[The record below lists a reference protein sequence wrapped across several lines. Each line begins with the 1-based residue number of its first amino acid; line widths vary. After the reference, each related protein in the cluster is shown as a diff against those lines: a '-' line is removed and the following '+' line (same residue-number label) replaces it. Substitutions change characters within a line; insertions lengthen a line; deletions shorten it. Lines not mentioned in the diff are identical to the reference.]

1 VNLMS
6 DNTSTGSI
14 WERRRWISLG
24 VIGIAQ
30 LMAVLDATVINIALP
45 SAPRALGL
53 HHVGPAMGGHR
64 LPWRSAACCC
74 PAADSPT

>member
-45 SAPRALGL
+45 SAPRALG
-53 HHVGPAMGGHR
+53 
-64 LPWRSAACCC
+64 RS
-74 PAADSPT
+74 PRS